1 MRQDKASLIQSLSPT
16 RAGRLPLVG
25 GRLCLNFVNTSSGR
39 GTGTHKDH
47 LKRYSDL
54 LAWSLHA
61 DALDMDSARALA
73 GIAKRRPVAAKR
85 VLSKAV
91 RLRETLFGIMTGL
104 ARRDP
109 PSPAALKDLNA
120 WLAPAQQAA
129 RLALDGGRFAWT
141 MRR

>member
-1 MRQDKASLIQSLSPT
+1 MRQDKAALIRRLSPS

-39 GTGTHKDH
+39 GTDTHKDH
-47 LKRYSDL
+47 LKHYSDL

-61 DALDMDSARALA
+61 DALDMASARALA
-73 GIAKRRPVAAKR
+73 SVAVRRPAAARR
-85 VLSKAV
+85 VLGKAI

-120 WLAPAQQAA
+120 WLAPSQRAA
-129 RLALDGGRFAWT
+129 HLAL
-141 MRR
+141 